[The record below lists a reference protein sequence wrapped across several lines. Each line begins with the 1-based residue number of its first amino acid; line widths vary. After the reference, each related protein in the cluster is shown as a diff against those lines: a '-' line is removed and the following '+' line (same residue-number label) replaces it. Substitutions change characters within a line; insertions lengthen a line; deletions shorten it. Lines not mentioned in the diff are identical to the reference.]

1 MANETTII
9 CDLRASKG
17 GAAIASGS
25 KTKQL
30 TMAGAN
36 MLSATQAIGTSAE
49 LVTFGDIA
57 GAPVMVRITNLDDVN
72 YVELGGDSGLTV
84 FKLKLLAGCSNIL
97 SPSSGTLYAKANTAG
112 VQILVDAVEA

>member
-1 MANETTII
+1 MANEITIT
-9 CDLRASKG
+9 CDLRAAKS

-49 LVTFGDIA
+49 LISFGDVA
-57 GAPVMVRITNLDDVN
+57 SPVMVRITNLDDVN
-72 YVELGGDSGLTV
+72 YIEIGGDSGLTV
-84 FKLKLLAGCSNIL
+84 FKLKILAGCSNII
-97 SPSSGTLYAKANTAG
+97 SPSSGTVYAKANTAG
-112 VQILVDAVEA
+112 VQILVDAVEP